1 MNKLVIFDLD
11 GVLIDSKLLHFDAL
25 NLALKEIDQK
35 FVITKEEQSEIYEG
49 LPTKVKLELL
59 TKQKGLDRLLYDQIW
74 KSKQEKTLLLFN
86 NIIKDIKLKEYFQ
99 QIRDNGIKIAV
110 ASNSIKQTVDTCL
123 TRLDV
128 FDMVD
133 CIVSNEDVIH
143 PKPHPEMYWK
153 AMSFLNAV
161 PDTTIIFE
169 DSIVGKLAVRDSKA
183 RLIDIVDRQDL
194 NIDKIEK
201 AIKLLLETNIVW
213 EDDNLNVLIPMAGL
227 GSRFRDAGYSFPK
240 PLIDIDGKPM
250 IQVVV
255 DNLNIKANFTYIVQQ
270 EHYEKYE
277 LQHMLNR
284 ITPNCNIV
292 QVNGL
297 TEGAA
302 VTALMAKEF
311 INNDKPLIIANSDQV
326 VDWSSRSFLYEMITK
341 NADGGIVTFKS
352 THPKWSYAKINSV
365 GHVLEVAEKKT
376 ISDIATVGIYY
387 WKHGKDFVKYAEQ
400 MIAKNIRTNNEF
412 YICPIFNEA
421 IGDNQ
426 KVLTHDVE
434 RMWGVGTPEDLNYYL
449 NNRGSHD

>member
-1 MNKLVIFDLD
+1 
-11 GVLIDSKLLHFDAL
+11 
-25 NLALKEIDQK
+25 
-35 FVITKEEQSEIYEG
+35 
-49 LPTKVKLELL
+49 
-59 TKQKGLDRLLYDQIW
+59 
-74 KSKQEKTLLLFN
+74 
-86 NIIKDIKLKEYFQ
+86 
-99 QIRDNGIKIAV
+99 
-110 ASNSIKQTVDTCL
+110 
-123 TRLDV
+123 
-128 FDMVD
+128 
-133 CIVSNEDVIH
+133 
-143 PKPHPEMYWK
+143 
-153 AMSFLNAV
+153 
-161 PDTTIIFE
+161 
-169 DSIVGKLAVRDSKA
+169 
-183 RLIDIVDRQDL
+183 
-194 NIDKIEK
+194 
-201 AIKLLLETNIVW
+201 
-213 EDDNLNVLIPMAGL
+213 MAGL
-227 GSRFRDAGYSFPK
+227 GSRFKDAGYSFPK

-292 QVNGL
+292 QVSGL

-302 VTALMAKEF
+302 VTALMAKKF
-311 INNDKPLIIANSDQV
+311 IDNDKPLIIANSDQV

-365 GHVLEVAEKKT
+365 GHVLEVAEKKP

-434 RMWGVGTPEDLNYYL
+434 RMWGVGTPEDLTYYL
-449 NNRGSHD
+449 NNRGSHA